1 VRARA
6 LEFYAAWFELFAA
19 YSLLLLQAV
28 AASRCARITSAE
40 QVTTALVVGQ
50 KRTRTAEESA
60 RENIA
65 PAPSCQSAGA
75 AQGMKKYGGKKSL
88 GGSGATEGFVQGGM
102 PVEKV
107 AEEHGREGLIRAM
120 GGPDAGK
127 SVCDVIRTANGA
139 PERGQG
145 DAQAAAQTGSPALLG
160 VKVIW
165 VSRAHRRE
173 HIAHELLDC
182 ARRCLVFGTV
192 IPVSSV
198 AFSQP
203 TEDGFA
209 LAVSYCRSD
218 SVLAYA

>member
-1 VRARA
+1 MA
-6 LEFYAAWFELFAA
+6 
-19 YSLLLLQAV
+19 
-28 AASRCARITSAE
+28 
-40 QVTTALVVGQ
+40 
-50 KRTRTAEESA
+50 
-60 RENIA
+60 
-65 PAPSCQSAGA
+65 
-75 AQGMKKYGGKKSL
+75 
-88 GGSGATEGFVQGGM
+88 
-102 PVEKV
+102 VEKL
-107 AEEHGREGLIRAM
+107 AEEHGREGLIRAV
-120 GGPDAGK
+120 GGLDAGK
-127 SVCDVIRTANGA
+127 LVYDVVRTANGA

-145 DAQAAAQTGSPALLG
+145 DAQAAAQTGCPAMLG

-165 VSRAHRRE
+165 VSRAHRRQQ
-173 HIAHELLDC
+173 IARELLDS

>member
-1 VRARA
+1 M
-6 LEFYAAWFELFAA
+6 
-19 YSLLLLQAV
+19 

-40 QVTTALVVGQ
+40 QVTTAVVVGQ
-50 KRTRTAEESA
+50 KRTRTAEETP

-88 GGSGATEGFVQGGM
+88 GSSGAAEGFVQGGM
-102 PVEKV
+102 AVEKV
-107 AEEHGREGLIRAM
+107 AEEHGREGLFRAV
-120 GGPDAGK
+120 GGPDADTP
-127 SVCDVIRTANGA
+127 VFDVNKTANGA
-139 PERGQG
+139 PECSQG
-145 DAQAAAQTGSPALLG
+145 DAQAAAQTGGPALLG

-165 VSRAHRRE
+165 VSRAHRRQQ
-173 HIAHELLDC
+173 IARELLDC

-218 SVLAYA
+218 SILAYA